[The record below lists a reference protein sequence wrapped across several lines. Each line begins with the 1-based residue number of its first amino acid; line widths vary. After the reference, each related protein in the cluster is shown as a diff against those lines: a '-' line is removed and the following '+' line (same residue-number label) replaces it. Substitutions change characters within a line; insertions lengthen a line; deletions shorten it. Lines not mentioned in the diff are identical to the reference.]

1 MSLRIVLADDHRMFR
16 HALRALLAREPG
28 LEVIA
33 EAASGEEVLAIAAAQ
48 PVDLVCMDIAMP
60 GMNGI
65 EATRRLLAANPGIG
79 VIGLSAFADRQF
91 VIDLLDAGARG
102 YITKAE
108 AGDELLRAIHTVRE
122 GRTYL
127 CPDVAATVTSAL
139 LDRGSLY
146 AAMPRLTER
155 ERQVLQLI
163 AEGLTSVQIGERLHI
178 AASTADVHRR
188 NLMRKLDLHNI
199 AELTRYAITRGI
211 SPAPRPPAGG
221 AAG

>member
-1 MSLRIVLADDHRMFR
+1 MSLRIVLADDHQMFR

-28 LEVIA
+28 FEVVA
-33 EAASGEEVLAIAAAQ
+33 EAATGDEVLAIAAAQ

-65 EATRRLLAANPGIG
+65 DATRRLLAAHPQIG

-108 AGDELLRAIHTVRE
+108 AGDELVRAIHSVRE

-127 CPDVAATVTSAL
+127 
-139 LDRGSLY
+139 
-146 AAMPRLTER
+146 
-155 ERQVLQLI
+155 
-163 AEGLTSVQIGERLHI
+163 
-178 AASTADVHRR
+178 
-188 NLMRKLDLHNI
+188 
-199 AELTRYAITRGI
+199 
-211 SPAPRPPAGG
+211 
-221 AAG
+221 